1 MNTKKIAVIS
11 VFLLLSLCLS
21 LGIPSQAIDYSVIV
35 IAEKPDLFIEEKWE
49 EWVGP
54 KSYNVTYVI
63 LNNGTATAPA
73 GHNTTLIVDGNVVEH
88 KPVPVALAPGETYN
102 DTFDAVTPCTDGS
115 DTIKVCAD
123 NFKVVD
129 ELNETNNC
137 LENKCLCHHYHG
149 CFIATAAYG
158 TPLHED
164 IDVLRD
170 FRDEYLMTNQIG
182 RALTELYYS
191 TSPPI
196 ADVIR
201 DNEGLRT
208 IVRKG
213 LVEPLVYILR

>member
-11 VFLLLSLCLS
+11 VFLLFSLCFS
-21 LGIPSQAIDYSVIV
+21 LGIPSQAIDYTVTV
-35 IAEKPDLFIEEKWE
+35 IAEKPDLSIEAKCE
-49 EWVGP
+49 EWVGEN
-54 KSYNVTYVI
+54 SYNVTYVI
-63 LNNGTATAPA
+63 HNNGIVIAPA
-73 GHNTTLIVDGNVVEH
+73 GHNTTLYIDGNVVEH
-88 KPVPVALAPGETYN
+88 KPVPVALAPGETYS
-102 DTFDAVTPCTDGS
+102 DTFDAVISCTGGS

-123 NFKVVD
+123 NFSVVD
-129 ELNETNNC
+129 ELDEDNNC
-137 LENKCLCHHYHG
+137 LENEWQCHG

-158 TPLHED
+158 TSLHED

-182 RALTELYYS
+182 RAFTELYYT

>member
-1 MNTKKIAVIS
+1 MNTKRIAVIS
-11 VFLLLSLCLS
+11 IFLLFSLCLS
-21 LGIPSQAIDYSVIV
+21 LGIPSQAIDYTVTVIV
-35 IAEKPDLFIEEKWE
+35 EKPDLFIETKCE
-49 EWVGP
+49 EWVGEN
-54 KSYNVTYVI
+54 SYNVTYVI
-63 LNNGTATAPA
+63 HNKGTAIAPA
-73 GHNTTLIVDGNVVEH
+73 GHNTTLYIDGALVEH
-88 KPVPVALAPGETYN
+88 KQVPVALAPGGTYS
-102 DTFDAVTPCTDGS
+102 DTFDAVIPCTGGS
-115 DTIKVCAD
+115 DIIKVCAD
-123 NFKVVD
+123 NFNVVD

-137 LENKCLCHHYHG
+137 LENEWQCHG

-158 TPLHED
+158 TSLHED

-182 RALTELYYS
+182 RVFTELYYS

>member
-1 MNTKKIAVIS
+1 MNAKKIAVIS
-11 VFLLLSLCLS
+11 VFLLFSLCLS
-21 LGIPSQAIDYSVIV
+21 FSTLSQAIDYTVTVIV
-35 IAEKPDLFIEEKWE
+35 EKPDLFIEAKCE
-49 EWVGP
+49 EWVGEN
-54 KSYNVTYVI
+54 SYNVSYVI
-63 LNNGTATAPA
+63 HNKGTAIALA
-73 GHNTTLIVDGNVVEH
+73 GHNTTLYVDGTVVEH
-88 KPVPVALAPGETYN
+88 KPVLVDLVPNETYN
-102 DTFDAVTPCTDGS
+102 DTFDAVISCTDGS

-123 NFKVVD
+123 NFSVVD
-129 ELNETNNC
+129 ELDEDNNC
-137 LENKCLCHHYHG
+137 LENEWQCHG

-158 TPLHED
+158 TSLHED

-196 ADVIR
+196 ADLIR

-213 LVEPLVYILR
+213 LVEPLVYLLR

>member
-11 VFLLLSLCLS
+11 VFLLFFLCLS
-21 LGIPSQAIDYSVIV
+21 LGIPSQAIEYTVTV
-35 IAEKPDLFIEEKWE
+35 IAEKPDLTIEAKCE
-49 EWVGP
+49 EWVGEN
-54 KSYNVTYVI
+54 SYNVTYVI
-63 LNNGTATAPA
+63 HNKGTAIAPA
-73 GHNTTLIVDGNVVEH
+73 GHNTTLYVDGTEVEH
-88 KPVPVALAPGETYN
+88 KPVPVALAPDETYR
-102 DTFDAVTPCTDGS
+102 DTFDAVIPCTDGS
-115 DTIKVCAD
+115 DIIKVCAD
-123 NFKVVD
+123 NFGVVD

-137 LENKCLCHHYHG
+137 RENEWQCRVG

-158 TPLHED
+158 TSLHED

-182 RALTELYYS
+182 RAFTELYYS

-213 LVEPLVYILR
+213 LVEPLVYLLR

>member
-11 VFLLLSLCLS
+11 VFLLFSLCLS
-21 LGIPSQAIDYSVIV
+21 LGIPSQAINYTVIV
-35 IAEKPDLFIEEKWE
+35 IAEKPDLFIEAKWE
-49 EWVGP
+49 EWVNENEN
-54 KSYNVTYVI
+54 SYNVSYVI
-63 LNNGTATAPA
+63 HNNGTAIALA
-73 GHNTTLIVDGNVVEH
+73 GHNTTLYVDDTVVEH
-88 KPVPVALAPGETYN
+88 KPVPVNLAPGETYS
-102 DTFDAVTPCTDGS
+102 DTFDAVITCTDGS

-123 NFKVVD
+123 NFSVVD
-129 ELNETNNC
+129 ELDEDNNC
-137 LENKCLCHHYHG
+137 LENEWQCHG

-182 RALTELYYS
+182 RAFTELYYS

-201 DNEGLRT
+201 NNEGLRT

>member
-1 MNTKKIAVIS
+1 MNTKKIALIS
-11 VFLLLSLCLS
+11 VFLLFFLCLS
-21 LGIPSQAIDYSVIV
+21 LGISSQAIDYTVTVIV
-35 IAEKPDLFIEEKWE
+35 EKPDLFIETKCE
-49 EWVGP
+49 EWIGEN
-54 KSYNVTYVI
+54 SYNVSYVI

-73 GHNTTLIVDGNVVEH
+73 GHNSALYVDDIEVEH
-88 KPVPVALAPGETYN
+88 KPVPVDLAPGGTYS
-102 DTFDAVTPCTDGS
+102 DTFDAVISCTAGS
-115 DTIKVCAD
+115 DTIMVCAD
-123 NFKVVD
+123 NFNVVD
-129 ELNETNNC
+129 ELDEDNNC
-137 LENKCLCHHYHG
+137 RENEWQCHG

-158 TPLHED
+158 TSLHED

-182 RALTELYYS
+182 RALTELYYT

-196 ADVIR
+196 ADMIR

>member
-1 MNTKKIAVIS
+1 MNAKKIAVIS
-11 VFLLLSLCLS
+11 VFLLFSLCLS
-21 LGIPSQAIDYSVIV
+21 FSTLSQAIDYTVTVIV
-35 IAEKPDLFIEEKWE
+35 EKPDLFIEAKCE
-49 EWVGP
+49 EWVGEN
-54 KSYNVTYVI
+54 SYNVSYVI
-63 LNNGTATAPA
+63 HNKGTAIALA
-73 GHNTTLIVDGNVVEH
+73 GHNTTLYIDGNVVEH
-88 KPVPVALAPGETYN
+88 KPVLVDLVPNETYN
-102 DTFDAVTPCTDGS
+102 DTFDAVISCTGGS
-115 DTIKVCAD
+115 DIIKVCAD
-123 NFKVVD
+123 HFEIVD
-129 ELNETNNC
+129 ELDEDNNC
-137 LENKCLCHHYHG
+137 LENEWQCHG

-196 ADVIR
+196 ADLIR

-213 LVEPLVYILR
+213 LVEPLVYLLR

>member
-21 LGIPSQAIDYSVIV
+21 FSTLSQAIDYTVTV
-35 IAEKPDLFIEEKWE
+35 TAEKPDLTIETKCE
-49 EWVGP
+49 EWAGEN
-54 KSYNVTYVI
+54 SYNVTYVI
-63 LNNGTATAPA
+63 HNKGTAIAPA
-73 GHNTTLIVDGNVVEH
+73 GHNTTLYVDGTVVEH
-88 KPVPVALAPGETYN
+88 KPVLVALAPNETYN
-102 DTFDAVTPCTDGS
+102 DTFDAIISCTDGS

-129 ELNETNNC
+129 ELDEDNNC
-137 LENKCLCHHYHG
+137 LENEWQCHG

-170 FRDEYLMTNQIG
+170 FRDAYLMTNQIG
-182 RALTELYYS
+182 RAFTDIYYT

-196 ADVIR
+196 ADLIR

>member
-11 VFLLLSLCLS
+11 VFLIFSLCLS
-21 LGIPSQAIDYSVIV
+21 FSTLSQAIDYTVTV
-35 IAEKPDLFIEEKWE
+35 IAEKPDLSIEEKWE
-49 EWVGP
+49 EWIGEN
-54 KSYNVTYVI
+54 SYNVTYVI
-63 LNNGTATAPA
+63 LNNGTAIAPA
-73 GHNTTLIVDGNVVEH
+73 GHNSTLYVDGTVVEH
-88 KPVPVALAPGETYN
+88 KPVLVALAPNETYN
-102 DTFDAVTPCTDGS
+102 DTFDAIISCTDGS

-129 ELNETNNC
+129 ELDEDNNC
-137 LENKCLCHHYHG
+137 LENEWHCHG

-170 FRDEYLMTNQIG
+170 FRDAYLMTNQIG
-182 RALTELYYS
+182 RAFTDIYYT

-196 ADVIR
+196 ADLIR

>member
-11 VFLLLSLCLS
+11 VFLLFSLCFS
-21 LGIPSQAIDYSVIV
+21 LGIPSQAIDYTVTV
-35 IAEKPDLFIEEKWE
+35 IAEKPDLFIEAKCE
-49 EWVGP
+49 EWVGEN
-54 KSYNVTYVI
+54 SYKVTYVI
-63 LNNGTATAPA
+63 LNNGTAIAPA
-73 GHNTTLIVDGNVVEH
+73 GHNTTLYVDDGNVVEH
-88 KPVPVALAPGETYN
+88 KQVPVELAPGETYS
-102 DTFDAVTPCTDGS
+102 DTFDAVISCTGGS

-123 NFKVVD
+123 NFSVVD
-129 ELNETNNC
+129 ELDEDNNC
-137 LENKCLCHHYHG
+137 LENEWQCHG

-158 TPLHED
+158 TSLHED

-182 RALTELYYS
+182 RAFTELYYT

-196 ADVIR
+196 ADMIR

>member
-11 VFLLLSLCLS
+11 VFLLFSLCLS
-21 LGIPSQAIDYSVIV
+21 LGIPSQAIDYKVTV
-35 IAEKPDLFIEEKWE
+35 IAEKPDLFIEAKCE
-49 EWVGP
+49 EWVGEN
-54 KSYNVTYVI
+54 SYNVTYVI
-63 LNNGTATAPA
+63 HNNGTAIAPA

-88 KPVPVALAPGETYN
+88 KPVPALAPGETYS
-102 DTFDAVTPCTDGS
+102 DTFDTVISCTAGS
-115 DTIKVCAD
+115 DIIKVCAD
-123 NFKVVD
+123 NFSVVD
-129 ELNETNNC
+129 ELNEDNNC
-137 LENKCLCHHYHG
+137 LENEWQCHG

-170 FRDEYLMTNQIG
+170 FRDVYLMTNQIG
-182 RALTELYYS
+182 RAFTDIYYT

-201 DNEGLRT
+201 DNDGLRT

-213 LVEPLVYILR
+213 LVEPLVYLLR

>member
-11 VFLLLSLCLS
+11 VFLLFSLCLS
-21 LGIPSQAIDYSVIV
+21 LGIPSQAIDYKVTV
-35 IAEKPDLFIEEKWE
+35 IAEKPDLFIEAKCE
-49 EWVGP
+49 EWVGEN
-54 KSYNVTYVI
+54 SYNVTYVI
-63 LNNGTATAPA
+63 HNNGTAIAPA

-88 KPVPVALAPGETYN
+88 KPVPVALAPDETYK
-102 DTFDAVTPCTDGS
+102 DTFDAVISCTGGS

-123 NFKVVD
+123 NFSVVD
-129 ELNETNNC
+129 ELDEDNNC
-137 LENKCLCHHYHG
+137 LENEWQCHG

-158 TPLHED
+158 TSLHED

-182 RALTELYYS
+182 RAFTDIYYT

-213 LVEPLVYILR
+213 LVEPLVYLLR

>member
-11 VFLLLSLCLS
+11 VFLLFSLCLS
-21 LGIPSQAIDYSVIV
+21 FSTLSQAFDYTVTVIV
-35 IAEKPDLFIEEKWE
+35 EKPDLTIEVKCE
-49 EWVGP
+49 EWVGEN
-54 KSYNVTYVI
+54 SYNVTYVI
-63 LNNGTATAPA
+63 HNNGTAIAPA
-73 GHNTTLIVDGNVVEH
+73 GHNTTLYIDGTVVEH
-88 KPVPVALAPGETYN
+88 KPVPVDLAPGETYR
-102 DTFDAVTPCTDGS
+102 DTFDAVITCTDGS

-123 NFKVVD
+123 NFSVVD

-137 LENKCLCHHYHG
+137 LENEWQCREG

-158 TPLHED
+158 TSLHED
-164 IDVLRD
+164 LDVLRD
-170 FRDEYLMTNQIG
+170 FRDEYLMTNQMG
-182 RALTELYYS
+182 RAFTELYYS

-196 ADVIR
+196 ADRIR

>member
-1 MNTKKIAVIS
+1 MKTKKIAVIS
-11 VFLLLSLCLS
+11 VFLLFSLCLS
-21 LGIPSQAIDYSVIV
+21 FSTLSQAIDYTVTV
-35 IAEKPDLFIEEKWE
+35 TAEKPDLFIEAKCE
-49 EWVGP
+49 EWVGEN
-54 KSYNVTYVI
+54 SYNVTYVI
-63 LNNGTATAPA
+63 LNKGTAIAPA
-73 GHNTTLIVDGNVVEH
+73 GHNTTLYVDGNVVEH
-88 KPVPVALAPGETYN
+88 KPVPVALAPGETYS
-102 DTFDAVTPCTDGS
+102 DTFNAVIPCTGGS
-115 DTIKVCAD
+115 DTIMVCAD
-123 NFKVVD
+123 NFSVVD

-137 LENKCLCHHYHG
+137 LENEWQCHG

-158 TPLHED
+158 TPLHEN

-182 RALTELYYS
+182 RASTELYYS

-196 ADVIR
+196 ADLIR